1 MEREQ
6 TLQCNEGFFH
16 MVLPQFHPKRLWTQ
30 PASDRFGAVRQSCTA
45 HAGICANR
53 RSKPLD
59 ALTVTAQVPHFSIKG
74 GFMCAPQGERRLV
87 ISGKIIRHRDV

>member
-1 MEREQ
+1 
-6 TLQCNEGFFH
+6 

-30 PASDRFGAVRQSCTA
+30 PVSGRFASVRRSCDGNA
-45 HAGICANR
+45 DICANR
-53 RSKPLD
+53 KSKPLD

-74 GFMCAPQGERRLV
+74 GFLCAPQGERRLV